1 MKIELT
7 KKENDIINF
16 LQNLTSEKNKKI
28 IAEFLIKKGIES
40 LSKSIINLPK
50 NQKEFLSMFIKYYL
64 FQV

>member
-50 NQKEFLSMFIKYYL
+50 NQKEFLSMFIKK
-64 FQV
+64 